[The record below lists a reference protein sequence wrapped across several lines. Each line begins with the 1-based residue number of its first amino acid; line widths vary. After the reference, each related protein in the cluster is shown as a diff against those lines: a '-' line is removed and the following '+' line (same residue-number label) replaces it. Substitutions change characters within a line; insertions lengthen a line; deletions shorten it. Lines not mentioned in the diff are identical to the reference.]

1 MKWNAEK
8 KEIVGVIGAGS
19 FGLTIANLLSHNV
32 DVLLFARRS
41 EVVQQINE
49 LHIFENIHISEK
61 VRATNDPA
69 LLAESCTLL
78 FPVISSDAFRDVMR
92 HFGPFL
98 KPSHLI
104 IHATKG
110 FDIEISEKEIFGG
123 KLKRE
128 HIKTMSQV
136 IKEETS
142 VRRIGCLAGPN
153 LSKEI
158 MEGQPTATVI
168 GSPFDEVIEAG
179 KRALSSDVF
188 HIFGTAD
195 LLGAEFAGGLKN
207 IFALGSGIL
216 TGKGLGKNIQAM
228 LLTRG
233 LMEMIT
239 IGKVFGAGARTFIG
253 TAGIGDLIATGTSDT
268 SRNFTFGY
276 KLGKGMSKESLIADS
291 HELAEGVRTLYIFH
305 HLALK
310 LKLRLPITKML
321 YQFVYEEF
329 DFGEALNYLMNY
341 PYDVD
346 VDIVF

>member
-1 MKWNAEK
+1 MTTEK
-8 KEIVGVIGAGS
+8 KEFVGVIGAGS

-32 DVLLFARRS
+32 KVLLFARRP

-49 LHIFENIHISEK
+49 HHFFENVVISRQ
-61 VRATNDPA
+61 VTATNDPKY
-69 LLAESCTLL
+69 LADHCTLL
-78 FPVISSDAFRDVMR
+78 FPVISSDAFRAVMQL
-92 HFGPFL
+92 FGPYL

-110 FDIEISEKEIFGG
+110 FDIAIHDEDITAG
-123 KLKRE
+123 KLRKE
-128 HIKTMSQV
+128 HIMTMSQV

-153 LSKEI
+153 LAIEI
-158 MEGQPTATVI
+158 MQGQPTATVI
-168 GSPFDEVIEAG
+168 GSPFEEVIAIG
-179 KRALSSDVF
+179 KKVLSSDVF
-188 HIFGTAD
+188 HVFGTSD

-207 IFALGSGIL
+207 IFALGSGLI

-233 LMEMIT
+233 LMEMIY
-239 IGKVFGAGARTFIG
+239 IGKAFGAGARTFIG
-253 TAGIGDLIATGTSDT
+253 TAGIGDLIATGTSEN
-268 SRNFTFGY
+268 SRNFSFGY
-276 KLGKGMSKESLIADS
+276 KLGQGENRKNLIANTP
-291 HELAEGVRTLYIFH
+291 ELAEGIRTLYIFH

-321 YQFVYEEF
+321 YQVIYEDFEF
-329 DFGEALNYLMNY
+329 SEALNYLITY

-346 VDIVF
+346 VDILF

>member
-1 MKWNAEK
+1 MNAEN
-8 KEIVGVIGAGS
+8 KEFVGVIGAGS

-32 DVLLFARRS
+32 HVLLFARRP

-49 LHIFENIHISEK
+49 HHYFDHVVISQK
-61 VRATNDPA
+61 VTATNDPKF
-69 LLAESCTLL
+69 LAENCTLL
-78 FPVISSDAFRDVMR
+78 FPVISSDAFRAVMQL
-92 HFGPFL
+92 FGPFL

-110 FDIEISEKEIFGG
+110 FDIAISDVDITAG
-123 KLKRE
+123 KLKKE
-128 HIKTMSQV
+128 HIMTMSQV

-153 LSKEI
+153 LASEI

-168 GSPFDEVIEAG
+168 GSPFEEVIEAG
-179 KRALSSDVF
+179 KKALSSDFF
-188 HIFGTAD
+188 HVFGTSD

-207 IFALGSGIL
+207 IFALGSGLI

-239 IGKVFGAGARTFIG
+239 IGKAFGAGARTFIG
-253 TAGIGDLIATGTSDT
+253 TAGIGDLIATGTSEN
-268 SRNFTFGY
+268 SRNFSFGF
-276 KLGKGMSKESLIADS
+276 KLGKGENRENLLANTP
-291 HELAEGVRTLYIFH
+291 ELAEGVRTLYIFH
-305 HLALK
+305 HLAIK
-310 LKLRLPITKML
+310 LKIRLPITKML
-321 YQFVYEEF
+321 YQVVYKDFEF
-329 DFGEALNYLMNY
+329 EEALNYLITY

-346 VDIVF
+346 VDILF